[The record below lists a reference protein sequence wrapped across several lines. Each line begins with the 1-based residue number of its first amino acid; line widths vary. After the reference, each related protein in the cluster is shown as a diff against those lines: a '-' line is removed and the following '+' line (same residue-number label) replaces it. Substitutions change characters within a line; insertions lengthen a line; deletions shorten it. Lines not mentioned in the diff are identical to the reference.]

1 MIVLAELPSF
11 HALSTAHCPLFTVHC
26 SLFYRI
32 VQYPIAVVASSANTA
47 IRPK

>member
-26 SLFYRI
+26 STE
-32 VQYPIAVVASSANTA
+32 SSNTQLQS
-47 IRPK
+47 